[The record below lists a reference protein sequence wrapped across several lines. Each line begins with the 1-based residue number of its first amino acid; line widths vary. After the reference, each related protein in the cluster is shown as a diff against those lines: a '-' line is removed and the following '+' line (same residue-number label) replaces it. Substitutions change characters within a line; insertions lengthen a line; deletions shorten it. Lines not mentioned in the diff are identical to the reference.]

1 MLSIPK
7 IKLSSG
13 RKKEYHDLSC
23 NSNTTANFGF
33 VQPTFCREMVP
44 NGKFEV
50 SVSTQVLNVPMPVPT
65 NADISL
71 KHKHVFVPYVD
82 ICPQYEAF
90 LSAQTYR
97 PGYGTAYVP
106 NKLPKFD
113 SVLISQYVLARYADW
128 TVYMRNTDYVPP
140 VDPDDPVDPAK
151 KTRTDYVEGDP
162 QPSYEYEP
170 VLMDGSE
177 KDSDKLKW
185 IKDVYNMLF
194 HPTTFGEG
202 EYSDDTYVYGR
213 EIDSATYLSNAL
225 RIMPSAELF
234 TGVYNRGTNEDRQW
248 GNWLLGG
255 WQYIGDNTVATS
267 NSNFDYQDYDSL
279 PNGLFIGNPS
289 NDYVSLEGADY
300 ISKFGPTEGAGDFIV
315 AFRLRPG
322 AKMFRSILMGL
333 GYQFTPN
340 LFGKVDD
347 CNWLKL
353 FAYYKAWFNLYR
365 PKRELSFTTTT
376 CYNLIKLC
384 ELGTAEDVM
393 YPDHATTKM
402 QLHTDVCKFIESLC
416 AGCMYYLKQDYFG
429 MSVLTPNANYM
440 EDGQGL
446 STFVGADLS
455 TGSYGNGDGIGIY
468 SSSTVPSVEMGNNNN
483 NASSYPANIN
493 IALKI
498 LKYVNKNTIV
508 GRSIHNYIKAHFGVS
523 LDPSHDLDTVYEI
536 GEVTVPIK
544 IVPVTSTADTDTDH
558 LGSYAARG
566 YGQSGNNTFSFEN
579 YSKTHGVWMTLSCI
593 VPNSG
598 YYQGIMR
605 ENMALTRYEFA
616 TSEFDALGYDT
627 LLRSEVSAD
636 YPVQVTEFNQ
646 PTDDDFNLKNAF
658 GFNPR
663 YSANKVGRDI
673 VSGDLS
679 LRGYRN
685 DYEGYQ
691 IERMFPYESRLPYWI
706 NNDQDKV
713 NMYSR
718 LAKPLFIPSVVF
730 DNFRR
735 IDPTDK
741 YGNYNR
747 MFYST
752 SVLDD
757 HFIILSHYKVDAWL
771 PLKSLSESFDTL
783 TDEDGKVIKMTHS

>member
-1 MLSIPK
+1 MLSVPK
-7 IKLSSG
+7 VKMSSG
-13 RKKEYHDLSC
+13 RKREYHDLSC

-33 VQPTFCREMVP
+33 VQPTFCREILP
-44 NGKFEV
+44 NGKFKV
-50 SVSTQVLNVPMPVPT
+50 SVATQVLNVPMPVPT

-82 ICPQYEAF
+82 VCPQFEAF
-90 LSAQTYR
+90 LAAQSYR
-97 PGYGTAYVP
+97 PGYGTPYVP
-106 NKLPKFD
+106 NSLPKFD
-113 SVLISQYVLARYADW
+113 SVLICQYVLGRFADW
-128 TVYMRNTDYVPP
+128 TVHMRNTDYVPP
-140 VDPDDPVDPAK
+140 VDPDESAGSAK

-162 QPSYEYEP
+162 QPSYEYTP
-170 VLMDGSE
+170 ILMDGTE
-177 KDSDKLKW
+177 KDSDKLNW

-202 EYSDDTYVYGR
+202 NYADDTYVYGR
-213 EIDSATYLSNAL
+213 KIDSAMYLPNAL

-234 TGVYNRGTNEDRQW
+234 TGSYSRGTNEDRTW

-267 NSNFDYQDYDSL
+267 NSNFDYQDYDSR
-279 PNGLFIGNPS
+279 PNGLFVGNPS
-289 NDYVSLEGADY
+289 NDYVSLEGADF
-300 ISKFGPTEGAGDFIV
+300 ISKFGPTEGAGDYVI

-322 AKMFRSILMGL
+322 AKMYRSILLGL

-384 ELGTAEDVM
+384 ELATAEDVM

-402 QLHTDVCKFIESLC
+402 QLHVDVCKFIESLC
-416 AGCMYYLKQDYFG
+416 FGCMYYLKQDYFG

-440 EDGQGL
+440 ADDGALRVNESGLEGL
-446 STFVGADLS
+446 SYD
-455 TGSYGNGDGIGIY
+455 Y
-468 SSSTVPSVEMGNNNN
+468 SSYVSIPGSDNGPVQLEPYSSNISALGMGM
-483 NASSYPANIN
+483 
-493 IALKI
+493 ALKI
-498 LKYVNKNTIV
+498 LKYVNKNTVV
-508 GRSIHNYIKAHFGVS
+508 GRSIHDYIKAHFGVS
-523 LDPSHDLDTVYEI
+523 LDSSHDLDTVYEI
-536 GEVTVPIK
+536 GEVNVPIR

-566 YGQSGNNTFSFEN
+566 YGQSGDNTFSFEN
-579 YSKTHGVWMTLSCI
+579 NRKTHGVWLTLSCI

-598 YYQGIMR
+598 YYQGILR
-605 ENMALTRYEFA
+605 ENMALTRYEFP
-616 TSEFDALGYDT
+616 TSECDALGYDT

-636 YPVQVTEFNQ
+636 YPVQVSEFNQ
-646 PTDDDFNLKNAF
+646 PNDNDFNLKKAF

-706 NNDQDKV
+706 NNAQGKV

-718 LAKPLFIPSVVF
+718 LAKPLFIPTVVF

-771 PLKSLSESFDTL
+771 PLKSLSDSFDTI